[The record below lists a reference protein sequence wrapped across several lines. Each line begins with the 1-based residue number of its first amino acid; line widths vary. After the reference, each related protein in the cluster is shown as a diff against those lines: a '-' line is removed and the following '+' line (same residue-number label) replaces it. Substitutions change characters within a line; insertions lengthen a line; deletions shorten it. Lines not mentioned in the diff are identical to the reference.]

1 MQTVL
6 LHLAARL
13 PPGARRHVTDERL
26 RLLVQFMQFATVGLA
41 GLVIDTATVYGL
53 RGWLGLYG
61 AGLAAYGTGATTT
74 WLLNRIWTFRGQGS
88 GPMHHQW
95 ARFLMANLGGFVL
108 NRGTYAILVTVMPL
122 AARQPVIATAAG
134 AVAGMFLNFSLSRRL
149 VFR

>member
-1 MQTVL
+1 MQAVL
-6 LHLAARL
+6 LQLAACL

-26 RLLVQFMQFATVGLA
+26 RLLVQFMQFATVGVA
-41 GLVIDTATVYGL
+41 GLVVDTATVYGL

-88 GPMHHQW
+88 GPIHHQW

-108 NRGTYAILVTVMPL
+108 NRGTYFILVTVMPL
-122 AARQPVIATAAG
+122 AAQQPVIATAAG